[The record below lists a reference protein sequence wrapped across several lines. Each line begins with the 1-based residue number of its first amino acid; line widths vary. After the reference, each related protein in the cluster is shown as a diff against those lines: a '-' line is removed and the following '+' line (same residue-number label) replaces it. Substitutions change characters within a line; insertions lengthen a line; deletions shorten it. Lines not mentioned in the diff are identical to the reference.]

1 MVPDKT
7 LNAAL
12 DLVSRLQAELERV
25 AAVAKLAQAHTQA
38 TIDGLER
45 LVSELRA
52 EREKRL
58 GG

>member
-25 AAVAKLAQAHTQA
+25 AAAAKLAQAHTQA

-45 LVSELRA
+45 LVAELRS
-52 EREKRL
+52 ERERRM